1 MNGNE
6 FISWVLDNTG
16 HTLQE
21 IADNVG
27 FSRQNFYK
35 WKEGETSPK
44 KSTIN
49 KLVDYIGYDIKWN
62 NDDIEIIGE
71 KEEVK
76 FEGEPEMGLQA
87 NTVIENQQQLIKSLN
102 AEIKSL
108 KKDKPDCPEFIDMD
122 YDYRCVGEFWFENKK
137 IMRKITNLEN
147 EDLFIE
153 KLKVPQ
159 SKVDKLQFYVGG
171 VTNILQGVAFEG
183 LKVSAHDKIKAM
195 YQIVKGGMFK
205 GNPPPYFTT
214 LEMTPYGNGYIE
226 YANIGVSICLD
237 DCKLFDL
244 KMKFLEIPN

>member
-62 NDDIEIIGE
+62 NDEIEIIGE

-87 NTVIENQQQLIKSLN
+87 NTVIENQQQLINSLN

-108 KKDKPDCPEFIDMD
+108 KKDKPECPEFIDMD
-122 YDYRCVGEFWFENKK
+122 YDYRCVGEFWFEGKK
-137 IMRKITNLEN
+137 IMRKITKLEN

-183 LKVSAHDKIKAM
+183 LQVSAHDKIKAM

-214 LEMTPYGNGYIE
+214 LEMKPYGNGHIE
-226 YANIGVSICLD
+226 YANVGVSICLD

-244 KMKFLEIPN
+244 KMKFLDISN